1 VSFGPCQANILRGS
15 EPQAVAHKNR
25 VRVILPEAT
34 GACCD
39 RSSRLS
45 EPRAVAHLP
54 GLSTPPGSAPAR
66 TSGDCVTD
74 WPAGGFPRREEVPM
88 MGPPP
93 LSNTLQMIRASEYGR
108 SEHSPDRIRQPSQI
122 RREATGRPKVPCP
135 PKSSF
140 CRRGLMRFFSSPDRE
155 TGNTG
160 LLCPGPRRIQSPLDS
175 TPEGHRDSVNRRVRT
190 VPFLLNLWDSPT
202 TIGDWPDL
210 QAGDTRPGP
219 GSSLSHR
226 A

>member
-1 VSFGPCQANILRGS
+1 
-15 EPQAVAHKNR
+15 
-25 VRVILPEAT
+25 
-34 GACCD
+34 
-39 RSSRLS
+39 
-45 EPRAVAHLP
+45 
-54 GLSTPPGSAPAR
+54 
-66 TSGDCVTD
+66 
-74 WPAGGFPRREEVPM
+74 

-219 GSSLSHR
+219 GSSLSQGTENFSSTQNPQVPSGLSNFRLGHFHIGEKPWALSFENR
-226 A
+226 NNPTPCRVPSDLFRLQSSSEAGSCPPSVL